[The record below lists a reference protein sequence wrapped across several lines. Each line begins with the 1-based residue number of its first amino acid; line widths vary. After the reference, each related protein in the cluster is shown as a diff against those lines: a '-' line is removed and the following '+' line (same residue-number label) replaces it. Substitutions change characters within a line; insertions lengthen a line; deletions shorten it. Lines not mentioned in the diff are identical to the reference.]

1 MQGSV
6 TGGESA
12 HRVLIECHG
21 ARDDSVVCFQ
31 IEKDKKSAKAAALAA
46 KEEEEE
52 EARRMELSKLA
63 TGQDE

>member
-1 MQGSV
+1 LTCGLCSLL
-6 TGGESA
+6 S
-12 HRVLIECHG
+12 H
-21 ARDDSVVCFQ
+21 RDDSVVCFQ